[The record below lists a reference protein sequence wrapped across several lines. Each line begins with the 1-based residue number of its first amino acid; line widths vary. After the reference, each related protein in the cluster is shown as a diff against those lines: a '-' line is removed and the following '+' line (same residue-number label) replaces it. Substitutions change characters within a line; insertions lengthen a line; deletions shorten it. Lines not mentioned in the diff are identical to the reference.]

1 MLYAKSNPIETLREH
16 TDELLEQRDIL
27 KCCYETSINKL
38 DFLGKEKFWKW
49 LDFVIEFHDVG
60 KAFSPFQKLI
70 RSRMDIEINEP
81 EILTDLENNIGHNFI
96 SPAFINYGYL
106 DIEDDW
112 DLMDVL
118 IQIIVYHHERDI
130 FIDEEF
136 KDLVQKALDKD
147 LINKVDEIQNEFN
160 IRYHI
165 KTKELSNIYLQGI
178 EKRIDKN
185 HKYYN
190 LYIMLKGILHRL
202 DHSASAHEVV
212 ECSSVMNIGEQTE
225 NYLMKEFGSLREVQ
239 SFAKS
244 NIDKN
249 IILIAST
256 GVGKT
261 ETALIWIDKDKAFFT
276 LPLRVSINAL
286 FDRTK
291 NIAGVEESNDA
302 FLGLLHSTAVD
313 YLEESNQ
320 ENSNEIVD
328 LAKLLSCKLTFS
340 TIDQIFKFPFLYRGY
355 EKVYS
360 TLAYS
365 KVVIDEIQA
374 YSPEIAA
381 VLVKGIEM
389 IHKIGGKFM
398 IMTATMPTIYID
410 ELEKRGVI
418 ERGVRDSNIAESTY
432 NTRKIRHC
440 IAIVKNSIDEN
451 LEKIIQ
457 SGMNKKILV
466 IVNTVKS
473 AVEKYELIEEIVKSK
488 GIDINVNLLH
498 SMYIQEDRVKLE
510 KYIKEFASS
519 NSKGIW
525 ITTQLVEASLD
536 IDFDELHTENS
547 TLDSLF
553 QRFGRC
559 YRSREYEENS
569 PNIFIYTE
577 KATGIGSIY
586 DKDIVEKGLELLEGT
601 INDEAYFKITEDDKV
616 KMVDKLYSKESLKG
630 TAFQKNFNRA
640 LEILD
645 TITPYS
651 LGSREA
657 QNILRNIE
665 GYTVI
670 PEDIYNKIEETLIK
684 DYKNL
689 GQELTEAYSNEDQ
702 QLIHEIKSK
711 RKKVRRE
718 IIKKS
723 VNIPKYKAKQNIVD
737 IDVKG
742 LEDLKILLYKYDIHE
757 NKHTKQIFGKG
768 VLMDKEMEQII

>member
-1 MLYAKSNPIETLREH
+1 MLYAKSNPVETLREH
-16 TDELLEQRDIL
+16 TDELLKQMNMLRE
-27 KCCYETSINKL
+27 CYGTNINSL
-38 DFLGKEKFWKW
+38 NFLEVERFWQL
-49 LDFVIEFHDVG
+49 LDFVIEFHDIG

-70 RSRMDIEINEP
+70 RSRMDIEVNEP
-81 EILTDLENNIGHNFI
+81 KIVTHLENNIGHNYL
-96 SPAFINYGYL
+96 SPAFIDYRYIDRKKDREL
-106 DIEDDW
+106 RA
-112 DLMDVL
+112 VL
-118 IQIIVYHHERDI
+118 IQVIVYHHERDV
-130 FIDEEF
+130 FID
-136 KDLVQKALDKD
+136 KDFRNLIQKILDED
-147 LINKVDEIQNEFN
+147 LINKGYELQHEFKVRYP
-160 IRYHI
+160 IR
-165 KTKELSNIYLQGI
+165 TEELSNTYLQSVI
-178 EKRIDKN
+178 KRIDKN

-202 DHSASAHEVV
+202 DHSASAHEIV
-212 ECSSVMNIGEQTE
+212 ECNSNMNIGEYTE
-225 NYLMKEFGSLREVQ
+225 KHLVKEFGSLREVQ

-244 NIDKN
+244 NRNKN

-256 GVGKT
+256 GMGKT

-286 FDRTK
+286 FDRAK
-291 NIAGVEESNDA
+291 NIIGVGEANDT
-302 FLGLLHSTAVD
+302 FLGLLHSTAID

-410 ELEKRGVI
+410 ELKKRDVI
-418 ERGVRDSNIAESTY
+418 DSNLADLTC
-432 NTRKIRHC
+432 NTEKIRHC
-440 IAIVKNSIDEN
+440 VSIVENSIDEN
-451 LEKIIQ
+451 LDKIIQ
-457 SGMNKKILV
+457 SGMNKKVLV

-473 AVEKYELIEEIVKSK
+473 AVEKYELIEEIVKPK
-488 GIDINVNLLH
+488 GIDANLNLLH
-498 SMYIQEDRVKLE
+498 SMYIQEDRAKLE
-510 KYIKEFASS
+510 KYIKEFADSDS
-519 NSKGIW
+519 NGIW

-586 DKDIVEKGLELLEGT
+586 DKDIVEKGLELLKNCMNGKK
-601 INDEAYFKITEDDKV
+601 YFKMKEKHKV
-616 KMVDKLYSKESLKG
+616 QMVKILYSKESLKG
-630 TAFQKNFNRA
+630 TDFEKKFTSA
-640 LEILD
+640 LNILD

-651 LGSREA
+651 LGSNEA

-684 DYKNL
+684 DYEEL
-689 GQELTEAYSNEDQ
+689 GQELTNAYSNDDR
-702 QLIHEIKSK
+702 QLINKIKSK
-711 RKKVRRE
+711 RKKARRE
-718 IIKKS
+718 IIKKT
-723 VNIPKYKAKQNIVD
+723 VNLPIYKAKQNVMNIQ
-737 IDVKG
+737 VKG

-757 NKHTKQIFGKG
+757 DEHTKQIFGKG
-768 VLMDKEMEQII
+768 VIIGKEIDQFI

>member
-1 MLYAKSNPIETLREH
+1 
-16 TDELLEQRDIL
+16 
-27 KCCYETSINKL
+27 
-38 DFLGKEKFWKW
+38 
-49 LDFVIEFHDVG
+49 
-60 KAFSPFQKLI
+60 
-70 RSRMDIEINEP
+70 
-81 EILTDLENNIGHNFI
+81 
-96 SPAFINYGYL
+96 
-106 DIEDDW
+106 
-112 DLMDVL
+112 
-118 IQIIVYHHERDI
+118 
-130 FIDEEF
+130 
-136 KDLVQKALDKD
+136 
-147 LINKVDEIQNEFN
+147 
-160 IRYHI
+160 
-165 KTKELSNIYLQGI
+165 
-178 EKRIDKN
+178 
-185 HKYYN
+185 
-190 LYIMLKGILHRL
+190 
-202 DHSASAHEVV
+202 SASAHEVV
-212 ECSSVMNIGEQTE
+212 ECNNVINIGEQTE
-225 NYLMKEFGSLREVQ
+225 NYLMKEFGSLREAQ

-244 NIDKN
+244 NRNKN

-256 GVGKT
+256 GMGKT

-286 FDRTK
+286 FDRAK
-291 NIAGVEESNDA
+291 NIIGVGESNDTL
-302 FLGLLHSTAVD
+302 LGLLHSTAID

-320 ENSNEIVD
+320 ENSSEIVD

-389 IHKIGGKFM
+389 IHKIGGRFM

-410 ELEKRGVI
+410 ELKKRGVMN
-418 ERGVRDSNIAESTY
+418 SNLAELTC
-432 NTRKIRHC
+432 NTEKIRHC
-440 IAIVKNSIDEN
+440 VSIVENSIDEN
-451 LEKIIQ
+451 LGKIIQ
-457 SGMNKKILV
+457 SGMNKKVLV

-473 AVEKYELIEEIVKSK
+473 AVEKYELIEEIVKPK
-488 GIDINVNLLH
+488 GIDVNLNLLH
-498 SMYIQEDRVKLE
+498 SMYIQEDRAKLE
-510 KYIKEFASS
+510 KYIKEFA
-519 NSKGIW
+519 NSDRNGIW

-586 DKDIVEKGLELLEGT
+586 DKDIVEKGLELLKT
-601 INDEAYFKITEDDKV
+601 FINGKECV
-616 KMVDKLYSKESLKG
+616 KMKEKYKVEMVKILYSKESLEG
-630 TAFQKNFNRA
+630 TAFEKRFTSA
-640 LEILD
+640 LNILD

-651 LGSREA
+651 LGSKDA

-684 DYKNL
+684 DYEEL
-689 GQELTEAYSNEDQ
+689 GQELINAYSNDDR
-702 QLIHEIKSK
+702 QLINKIKSK
-711 RKKVRRE
+711 RKKARRE
-718 IIKKS
+718 IIKKT
-723 VNIPKYKAKQNIVD
+723 VNLPIYKAKQNVID
-737 IDVKG
+737 IQVKG

-768 VLMDKEMEQII
+768 VLISNEIDQFI

>member
-1 MLYAKSNPIETLREH
+1 MLYAKSNPVETLREH
-16 TDELLEQRDIL
+16 TDELLKQMNVLRESYG
-27 KCCYETSINKL
+27 KNINSL
-38 DFLGKEKFWKW
+38 DFLEEEIFWQL
-49 LDFVIEFHDVG
+49 LDFVIEFHDIG
-60 KAFSPFQKLI
+60 KAFSPFQELI
-70 RSRMDIEINEP
+70 KSRMDTKINEP
-81 EILTDLENNIGHNFI
+81 KIVTHLENNVGHNYL
-96 SPAFINYGYL
+96 SPAFIDYSYIDRKKNKEL
-106 DIEDDW
+106 RA
-112 DLMDVL
+112 VL
-118 IQIIVYHHERDI
+118 NQVIVYHHERDI
-130 FIDEEF
+130 FIDKDF
-136 KDLVQKALDKD
+136 KNLIQKILDED
-147 LINKVDEIQNEFN
+147 LINKVYELQHEFKV
-160 IRYHI
+160 RYPI
-165 KTKELSNIYLQGI
+165 KTERLSKVYLQSV

-202 DHSASAHEVV
+202 DHSASAHEIV
-212 ECSSVMNIGEQTE
+212 ECNSNMNIGEYTE
-225 NYLMKEFGSLREVQ
+225 KHLVKEFGSLREVQ

-244 NIDKN
+244 NRNKN

-256 GVGKT
+256 GMGKT

-286 FDRTK
+286 FDRAK
-291 NIAGVEESNDA
+291 NIIGVGEANDT
-302 FLGLLHSTAVD
+302 FLGLLHSTAID

-320 ENSNEIVD
+320 ENSSEIVD

-389 IHKIGGKFM
+389 IHKIGGRFM

-410 ELEKRGVI
+410 ELKKRGVMN
-418 ERGVRDSNIAESTY
+418 SNLADLTC
-432 NTRKIRHC
+432 NTEKIRHC
-440 IAIVKNSIDEN
+440 VSIVENSIDEN
-451 LEKIIQ
+451 LGKIIQ
-457 SGMNKKILV
+457 SGMNKKVLV

-473 AVEKYELIEEIVKSK
+473 AVEKYELIEEIVKPK
-488 GIDINVNLLH
+488 GIDVNLNLLH
-498 SMYIQEDRVKLE
+498 SMYIQEDRAKLE
-510 KYIKEFASS
+510 KYIKEFADSDS
-519 NSKGIW
+519 NGIW

-586 DKDIVEKGLELLEGT
+586 DKDIVEKGLELLKT
-601 INDEAYFKITEDDKV
+601 FINGKECV
-616 KMVDKLYSKESLKG
+616 KMKEKYKVEMVKILYSKESLEG
-630 TAFQKNFNRA
+630 TAFEKRFTSA
-640 LEILD
+640 LNILD

-651 LGSREA
+651 LGSKDA

-684 DYKNL
+684 DYEEL
-689 GQELTEAYSNEDQ
+689 GQELINAYSNDDR
-702 QLIHEIKSK
+702 QLINKIKSK
-711 RKKVRRE
+711 RKKARRE
-718 IIKKS
+718 IIKKT
-723 VNIPKYKAKQNIVD
+723 VNLPIYKAKQNVID
-737 IDVKG
+737 IQVKG

-768 VLMDKEMEQII
+768 VLISNEIDQFI

>member
-1 MLYAKSNPIETLREH
+1 MLYAKSNPVETLREH
-16 TDELLEQRDIL
+16 TDELLKQMNVLRESYG
-27 KCCYETSINKL
+27 KNINSL
-38 DFLGKEKFWKW
+38 DFLEEEIFWQL
-49 LDFVIEFHDVG
+49 LDFVIEFHDIG
-60 KAFSPFQKLI
+60 KAFSPFQELI
-70 RSRMDIEINEP
+70 KSRMDTKINEP
-81 EILTDLENNIGHNFI
+81 KIVTHLENNVGHNYL
-96 SPAFINYGYL
+96 SPAFIDYSYIDRKKNKEL
-106 DIEDDW
+106 RA
-112 DLMDVL
+112 VL
-118 IQIIVYHHERDI
+118 NQVIVYHHERDI
-130 FIDEEF
+130 FIDKDF
-136 KDLVQKALDKD
+136 KNLIQKILDED
-147 LINKVDEIQNEFN
+147 LINKVYELQHEFKV
-160 IRYHI
+160 RYPI
-165 KTKELSNIYLQGI
+165 KTEKLSKVYLQSV

-202 DHSASAHEVV
+202 DHSASAHEIV
-212 ECSSVMNIGEQTE
+212 ECNSNMNIGEYTE
-225 NYLMKEFGSLREVQ
+225 KHLVKEFGSLREVQ

-244 NIDKN
+244 NRNKN

-256 GVGKT
+256 GMGKT

-286 FDRTK
+286 FDRAK
-291 NIAGVEESNDA
+291 NIIGVGEANDT
-302 FLGLLHSTAVD
+302 FLGLLHSTAID

-389 IHKIGGKFM
+389 IHKIGGRFM

-410 ELEKRGVI
+410 ELKKRGVMN
-418 ERGVRDSNIAESTY
+418 SNLADLTC
-432 NTRKIRHC
+432 NTEKIRHC
-440 IAIVKNSIDEN
+440 VSIVENSIDEN
-451 LEKIIQ
+451 LGKIIQ
-457 SGMNKKILV
+457 SGMNKKVLV

-473 AVEKYELIEEIVKSK
+473 AVEKYELIEEIVKPK
-488 GIDINVNLLH
+488 GIDVNLNLLH
-498 SMYIQEDRVKLE
+498 SMYIQEDRAKLE
-510 KYIKEFASS
+510 KYIKEFADSDS
-519 NSKGIW
+519 NGIW

-586 DKDIVEKGLELLEGT
+586 DKDIVEKGLELLKT
-601 INDEAYFKITEDDKV
+601 FINGKECV
-616 KMVDKLYSKESLKG
+616 KMKEKYKVEMVKILYSKESLEG
-630 TAFQKNFNRA
+630 TAFEKRFTSA
-640 LEILD
+640 LNILD

-651 LGSREA
+651 LGSKDA

-684 DYKNL
+684 DYEEL
-689 GQELTEAYSNEDQ
+689 GQELINAYSNDDR
-702 QLIHEIKSK
+702 QLINKIKSK
-711 RKKVRRE
+711 RKKARRE
-718 IIKKS
+718 IIKKT
-723 VNIPKYKAKQNIVD
+723 VNLPIYKAKQNVID
-737 IDVKG
+737 IQVKG

-768 VLMDKEMEQII
+768 VLISNEIDQFI

>member
-1 MLYAKSNPIETLREH
+1 MLYAKSNPVETLREH
-16 TDELLEQRDIL
+16 TDELLKQMNVLRESYG
-27 KCCYETSINKL
+27 KNINSL
-38 DFLGKEKFWKW
+38 DFLEEEIFWQL
-49 LDFVIEFHDVG
+49 LDFVIEFHDIG
-60 KAFSPFQKLI
+60 KAFSPFQELI
-70 RSRMDIEINEP
+70 KSRMDTKINEP
-81 EILTDLENNIGHNFI
+81 KIVTHLENNVGHNYL
-96 SPAFINYGYL
+96 SPAFIDYSYIDRKKNKEL
-106 DIEDDW
+106 RA
-112 DLMDVL
+112 VL
-118 IQIIVYHHERDI
+118 NQVIVYHHERDI
-130 FIDEEF
+130 FIDKDF
-136 KDLVQKALDKD
+136 KNLIQKILDED
-147 LINKVDEIQNEFN
+147 LINKVYELQHEFKV
-160 IRYHI
+160 RYPI
-165 KTKELSNIYLQGI
+165 KTEKLSKVYLQSV

-202 DHSASAHEVV
+202 DHSASAHEIV
-212 ECSSVMNIGEQTE
+212 ECNSNMNIGEYTE
-225 NYLMKEFGSLREVQ
+225 KHLVKEFGSLREVQ

-244 NIDKN
+244 NRNKN

-256 GVGKT
+256 GMGKT

-286 FDRTK
+286 FDRAK
-291 NIAGVEESNDA
+291 NIIGVGEANDT
-302 FLGLLHSTAVD
+302 FLSLLHSTAID

-389 IHKIGGKFM
+389 IHKIGGRFM

-410 ELEKRGVI
+410 ELKKRGVMN
-418 ERGVRDSNIAESTY
+418 SNLADLTC
-432 NTRKIRHC
+432 NTEKIRHC
-440 IAIVKNSIDEN
+440 VSIVENSIDEN
-451 LEKIIQ
+451 LGKIIQ
-457 SGMNKKILV
+457 SGMNKKVLV

-473 AVEKYELIEEIVKSK
+473 AVEKYELIEEIVKPK
-488 GIDINVNLLH
+488 GIDVNLNLLH
-498 SMYIQEDRVKLE
+498 SMYIQEDRAKLE
-510 KYIKEFASS
+510 KYIKEFADSDS
-519 NSKGIW
+519 NGIW

-586 DKDIVEKGLELLEGT
+586 DKDIVEKGLELLKT
-601 INDEAYFKITEDDKV
+601 FINGKECV
-616 KMVDKLYSKESLKG
+616 KMKEKYKVEMVKILYSKESLEG
-630 TAFQKNFNRA
+630 TAFEKRFTSA
-640 LEILD
+640 LNILD

-651 LGSREA
+651 LGSKDA

-684 DYKNL
+684 DYEEL
-689 GQELTEAYSNEDQ
+689 GQELINAYSNDDR
-702 QLIHEIKSK
+702 QLINKIKSK
-711 RKKVRRE
+711 RKKARRE
-718 IIKKS
+718 IIKKT
-723 VNIPKYKAKQNIVD
+723 VNLPIYKAKQNVID
-737 IDVKG
+737 IQVKG

-768 VLMDKEMEQII
+768 VLISNEIDQFI

>member
-1 MLYAKSNPIETLREH
+1 MLYAKSNPVETLREH
-16 TDELLEQRDIL
+16 TDELLKQMNVLRESYG
-27 KCCYETSINKL
+27 KNINSL
-38 DFLGKEKFWKW
+38 DFLEEEIFWQL
-49 LDFVIEFHDVG
+49 LDFVIEFHDIG
-60 KAFSPFQKLI
+60 KAFSPFQELI
-70 RSRMDIEINEP
+70 KSRMDTKINEP
-81 EILTDLENNIGHNFI
+81 KIVTHLENNVGHNYL
-96 SPAFINYGYL
+96 SPAFIDYSYIDRKKNKEL
-106 DIEDDW
+106 RA
-112 DLMDVL
+112 VL
-118 IQIIVYHHERDI
+118 NQVIVYHHERDI
-130 FIDEEF
+130 FIDKDF
-136 KDLVQKALDKD
+136 KNLIQKILDED
-147 LINKVDEIQNEFN
+147 LINKVYELQHEFKV
-160 IRYHI
+160 RYPI
-165 KTKELSNIYLQGI
+165 KTEKLSKVYLQSV

-202 DHSASAHEVV
+202 DHSASAHEIV
-212 ECSSVMNIGEQTE
+212 ECNSNMNIGEYTE
-225 NYLMKEFGSLREVQ
+225 KHLVKEFGSLREVQ

-244 NIDKN
+244 NRNKN

-256 GVGKT
+256 GMGKT

-286 FDRTK
+286 FDRAK
-291 NIAGVEESNDA
+291 NIIGVGEANDT
-302 FLGLLHSTAVD
+302 FLGLLHSTAID

-389 IHKIGGKFM
+389 IHKIGGRFM

-410 ELEKRGVI
+410 ELKKRGVMN
-418 ERGVRDSNIAESTY
+418 SNLADLTC
-432 NTRKIRHC
+432 NTEKIRHC
-440 IAIVKNSIDEN
+440 VSIVENSIDEN
-451 LEKIIQ
+451 LGKIIQ
-457 SGMNKKILV
+457 NGMNKKVLV

-473 AVEKYELIEEIVKSK
+473 AVEKYELIEEIVKPK
-488 GIDINVNLLH
+488 GIDVNLNLLH
-498 SMYIQEDRVKLE
+498 SMYIQEDRAKLE
-510 KYIKEFASS
+510 KYIKEFADSDS
-519 NSKGIW
+519 NGIW

-586 DKDIVEKGLELLEGT
+586 DKDIVEKGLELLKT
-601 INDEAYFKITEDDKV
+601 FINGKECV
-616 KMVDKLYSKESLKG
+616 KMKEKYKVEMVKILYSKESLEG
-630 TAFQKNFNRA
+630 TAFEKRFTSA
-640 LEILD
+640 LNILD

-651 LGSREA
+651 LGSKDA

-684 DYKNL
+684 DYEEL
-689 GQELTEAYSNEDQ
+689 GQELINAYSNDDR
-702 QLIHEIKSK
+702 QLINKIK
-711 RKKVRRE
+711 
-718 IIKKS
+718 
-723 VNIPKYKAKQNIVD
+723 
-737 IDVKG
+737 
-742 LEDLKILLYKYDIHE
+742 
-757 NKHTKQIFGKG
+757 
-768 VLMDKEMEQII
+768 

>member
-1 MLYAKSNPIETLREH
+1 MLYAKSNPVETLREH
-16 TDELLEQRDIL
+16 TDELLKQMNMLREYYGTNITSLNFL
-27 KCCYETSINKL
+27 KK
-38 DFLGKEKFWKW
+38 DKFWQL
-49 LDFVIEFHDVG
+49 LDFVIEFHDIG
-60 KAFSPFQKLI
+60 KSFSPFQKLI
-70 RSRMDIEINEP
+70 RSKMDIETNEP
-81 EILTDLENNIGHNFI
+81 KIVTHLENNIGHNYL
-96 SPAFINYGYL
+96 SPAFIDYSCIDMEKDREL
-106 DIEDDW
+106 RA
-112 DLMDVL
+112 VL
-118 IQIIVYHHERDI
+118 NQVIVYHHERDT
-130 FIDEEF
+130 FIDKDFRNLIQKILEE
-136 KDLVQKALDKD
+136 D
-147 LINKVDEIQNEFN
+147 LINKVYELQHEFKVRYP
-160 IRYHI
+160 IR
-165 KTKELSNIYLQGI
+165 TEQLSKAYLQSVI
-178 EKRIDKN
+178 KRIDKN
-185 HKYYN
+185 HKYYY

-212 ECSSVMNIGEQTE
+212 ECNRVMNIGEHTE
-225 NYLMKEFGSLREVQ
+225 NYLMKEFGSLRDVQ

-244 NIDKN
+244 NRDKN

-256 GVGKT
+256 GIGKT

-291 NIAGVEESNDA
+291 NIAGVDESNDA
-302 FLGLLHSTAVD
+302 FLGLLHSTAID

-410 ELEKRGVI
+410 ELRKRGVI
-418 ERGVRDSNIAESTY
+418 DSNIEKSTY
-432 NTRKIRHC
+432 NTTKIRHC
-440 IAIVKNSIDEN
+440 IAIVKNSIDKN

-457 SGMNKKILV
+457 SGMNKKVLV

-473 AVEKYELIEEIVKSK
+473 AVEKYELIEDIVKSK

-498 SMYIQEDRVKLE
+498 SMYIQEDRAKLE

-519 NSKGIW
+519 DKNGIW
-525 ITTQLVEASLD
+525 VTTQLVEASLD

-577 KATGIGSIY
+577 KATGVGSIY
-586 DKDIVEKGLELLEGT
+586 DKDIVEKGLELLEAP
-601 INDEAYFKITEDDKV
+601 IKNKEFFKITEDDKV
-616 KMVDKLYSKESLKG
+616 KMVDRLYSKESLKE
-630 TAFQKNFNRA
+630 TAFQENFTRA
-640 LEILD
+640 LDILD

-651 LGSREA
+651 LGSDEA

-684 DYKNL
+684 NYKNL

-723 VNIPKYKAKQNIVD
+723 LNIPKYKAKQNIVD
-737 IDVKG
+737 INVKG

-757 NKHTKQIFGKG
+757 NEHTKQIFGKG
-768 VLMDKEMEQII
+768 VLIDKEIEQII

>member
-1 MLYAKSNPIETLREH
+1 MLYAKSNPVETLREH
-16 TDELLEQRDIL
+16 TDELLKQMNVLRESYG
-27 KCCYETSINKL
+27 KNINSL
-38 DFLGKEKFWKW
+38 DFLEEEIFWQL
-49 LDFVIEFHDVG
+49 LDFVIEFHDIG
-60 KAFSPFQKLI
+60 KAFSPFQELI
-70 RSRMDIEINEP
+70 KSRMDTKINEP
-81 EILTDLENNIGHNFI
+81 KIVTHLENNVGHNYL
-96 SPAFINYGYL
+96 SPAFIDYSYIDRKKNKEL
-106 DIEDDW
+106 RA
-112 DLMDVL
+112 VL
-118 IQIIVYHHERDI
+118 NQVIVYHHERDI
-130 FIDEEF
+130 FIDKDF
-136 KDLVQKALDKD
+136 KNLIQKILDED
-147 LINKVDEIQNEFN
+147 LINKVYELQHEFKV
-160 IRYHI
+160 RYPI
-165 KTKELSNIYLQGI
+165 KTEKLSKVYLQSV

-202 DHSASAHEVV
+202 DHSASAHEFV
-212 ECSSVMNIGEQTE
+212 ECNNVINIGEQTE
-225 NYLMKEFGSLREVQ
+225 NYLMKEFGSLREAQ

-244 NIDKN
+244 NRNKN
-249 IILIAST
+249 IILIAPT
-256 GVGKT
+256 GMGKT

-286 FDRTK
+286 FDRAK
-291 NIAGVEESNDA
+291 NIVGVGESNDT
-302 FLGLLHSTAVD
+302 FLGLLHSTAID

-320 ENSNEIVD
+320 ENSSEIVD

-389 IHKIGGKFM
+389 IHKIGGRFM

-410 ELEKRGVI
+410 ELKKRGVMN
-418 ERGVRDSNIAESTY
+418 SNLAELTC
-432 NTRKIRHC
+432 NTEKIRHC
-440 IAIVKNSIDEN
+440 VSIVENSIDEN
-451 LEKIIQ
+451 LGKIIQ
-457 SGMNKKILV
+457 SGMNKKVLV

-473 AVEKYELIEEIVKSK
+473 AVEKYELIEEIVKPK
-488 GIDINVNLLH
+488 GIDVNLNLLH
-498 SMYIQEDRVKLE
+498 SMYIQEDRAKLE
-510 KYIKEFASS
+510 KYIKEFADSDS
-519 NSKGIW
+519 NGIW

-586 DKDIVEKGLELLEGT
+586 DKDIVEKGLELLKT
-601 INDEAYFKITEDDKV
+601 FINGKECV
-616 KMVDKLYSKESLKG
+616 KMKEKYKVEMVKILYSKESLEG
-630 TAFQKNFNRA
+630 TAFEKRFTSA
-640 LEILD
+640 LNILD

-651 LGSREA
+651 LGSKDA

-684 DYKNL
+684 DYEEL
-689 GQELTEAYSNEDQ
+689 GQELINAYSNDDR
-702 QLIHEIKSK
+702 QLINKIKSK
-711 RKKVRRE
+711 RKKARRE
-718 IIKKS
+718 IIKKT
-723 VNIPKYKAKQNIVD
+723 VNLPIYKAKQNVID
-737 IDVKG
+737 IQVKG

-768 VLMDKEMEQII
+768 VLISNEIDQFI

>member
-1 MLYAKSNPIETLREH
+1 MLYAKSNPVETLREH
-16 TDELLEQRDIL
+16 TDELLKQMNALRE
-27 KCCYETSINKL
+27 CYGTNINRL
-38 DFLGKEKFWKW
+38 NFLEEERFWQL
-49 LDFVIEFHDVG
+49 LDFVIEFHDIG

-70 RSRMDIEINEP
+70 RSRIDIEINEP
-81 EILTDLENNIGHNFI
+81 KIVTHLENNIGHNYL
-96 SPAFINYGYL
+96 SPAFIDYSYIDKKKDREL
-106 DIEDDW
+106 RA
-112 DLMDVL
+112 VL
-118 IQIIVYHHERDI
+118 NQVIVYHHERDI
-130 FIDEEF
+130 FID
-136 KDLVQKALDKD
+136 KDLKNLIQKILDED
-147 LINKVDEIQNEFN
+147 LINKVYELQHEFKVRYP
-160 IRYHI
+160 IR
-165 KTKELSNIYLQGI
+165 TEELSIVYIQSVI
-178 EKRIDKN
+178 KRIDKN

-202 DHSASAHEVV
+202 DHSASAHEIV
-212 ECSSVMNIGEQTE
+212 ECNSNMNIGEYTE
-225 NYLMKEFGSLREVQ
+225 KHLVKEFGSLREVQ

-244 NIDKN
+244 NRNKN

-256 GVGKT
+256 GMGKT

-286 FDRTK
+286 FDRAK
-291 NIAGVEESNDA
+291 NIVGVGESNDT
-302 FLGLLHSTAVD
+302 FLGLLHSTAID

-389 IHKIGGKFM
+389 IHKIGGRFM

-410 ELEKRGVI
+410 ELKKRGVI
-418 ERGVRDSNIAESTY
+418 DSNLADLTC
-432 NTRKIRHC
+432 NTEKIRHC
-440 IAIVKNSIDEN
+440 VSIVENSIDEN

-457 SGMNKKILV
+457 SGMNKKVLV

-473 AVEKYELIEEIVKSK
+473 AIEKYELIEDIVKSK
-488 GIDINVNLLH
+488 EIDINVNLLH
-498 SMYIQEDRVKLE
+498 SMYIQEDRAKIE
-510 KYIKEFASS
+510 KYIKEFADSDS
-519 NSKGIW
+519 NGIW

-559 YRSREYEENS
+559 YRSREYEKNS
-569 PNIFIYTE
+569 PNIFIYIE

-586 DKDIVEKGLELLEGT
+586 DKEIVEKGLEILKNYMNGKEC
-601 INDEAYFKITEDDKV
+601 FKMKEKHKV
-616 KMVDKLYSKESLKG
+616 QMVEILYSKESLKG
-630 TAFQKNFNRA
+630 TDFEKKFTRA
-640 LEILD
+640 LDILD

-651 LGSREA
+651 LGSNEA

-670 PEDIYNKIEETLIK
+670 PEDIYSEIEKTLIK
-684 DYKNL
+684 DYEEL
-689 GQELTEAYSNEDQ
+689 GQELTEAYRNDDR
-702 QLIHEIKSK
+702 QLINEIKSK
-711 RKKVRRE
+711 RKKARRE
-718 IIKKS
+718 IIKKT
-723 VNIPKYKAKQNIVD
+723 VNLPIYKAKQNIVD
-737 IDVKG
+737 IQVKG
-742 LEDLKILLYKYDIHE
+742 LEDLKVLLYKYDIHE
-757 NKHTKQIFGKG
+757 DEHTKQIFGKG
-768 VLMDKEMEQII
+768 VIIGKEIEQFI

>member
-1 MLYAKSNPIETLREH
+1 MLYAKSNPVETLREH
-16 TDELLEQRDIL
+16 TDELLKQMNVLRESYG
-27 KCCYETSINKL
+27 KNINSL
-38 DFLGKEKFWKW
+38 DFLEEEIFWQL
-49 LDFVIEFHDVG
+49 LDFVIEFHDIG
-60 KAFSPFQKLI
+60 KAFSPFQELI
-70 RSRMDIEINEP
+70 KSRMDTKINEP
-81 EILTDLENNIGHNFI
+81 KIVTHLENNVGHNYL
-96 SPAFINYGYL
+96 SPAFIDYSYIDRKKNKEL
-106 DIEDDW
+106 RA
-112 DLMDVL
+112 VL
-118 IQIIVYHHERDI
+118 NQVIVYHHERDI
-130 FIDEEF
+130 FIDKDF
-136 KDLVQKALDKD
+136 KNLIQKILDED
-147 LINKVDEIQNEFN
+147 LINKVYELQHEFKV
-160 IRYHI
+160 RYPI
-165 KTKELSNIYLQGI
+165 KTEKLSKVYLQSV

-202 DHSASAHEVV
+202 DHSASAHEIV
-212 ECSSVMNIGEQTE
+212 ECNSNMNIGEYTE
-225 NYLMKEFGSLREVQ
+225 KHLVKEFGSLREVQ

-244 NIDKN
+244 NRNKN

-256 GVGKT
+256 GMGKT

-286 FDRTK
+286 FDRAK
-291 NIAGVEESNDA
+291 NIIGVGEANDT
-302 FLGLLHSTAVD
+302 FLGLLHSTAID

-389 IHKIGGKFM
+389 IHKIGGRFM

-410 ELEKRGVI
+410 ELKKRGVMN
-418 ERGVRDSNIAESTY
+418 SNLADLTC
-432 NTRKIRHC
+432 NTEKIRHC
-440 IAIVKNSIDEN
+440 VSIVENSIDEN
-451 LEKIIQ
+451 LGKIIQ
-457 SGMNKKILV
+457 SGMNKKVLV

-473 AVEKYELIEEIVKSK
+473 AVEKYELIEEIVKPK
-488 GIDINVNLLH
+488 GIDVNLNLLH
-498 SMYIQEDRVKLE
+498 SMYIQEDRAKLE
-510 KYIKEFASS
+510 KYIKEFADSDS
-519 NSKGIW
+519 NGIW

-586 DKDIVEKGLELLEGT
+586 DKDIVEKGLELLKT
-601 INDEAYFKITEDDKV
+601 FINGKECV
-616 KMVDKLYSKESLKG
+616 KMKEKYKVEMVKILYSKESLEG
-630 TAFQKNFNRA
+630 TAFEKRFTSA
-640 LEILD
+640 LNILD

-651 LGSREA
+651 LGSKDA

-684 DYKNL
+684 DYEEL
-689 GQELTEAYSNEDQ
+689 G
-702 QLIHEIKSK
+702 
-711 RKKVRRE
+711 
-718 IIKKS
+718 
-723 VNIPKYKAKQNIVD
+723 
-737 IDVKG
+737 
-742 LEDLKILLYKYDIHE
+742 
-757 NKHTKQIFGKG
+757 
-768 VLMDKEMEQII
+768 

>member
-1 MLYAKSNPIETLREH
+1 MLYAKSNPVETLREH
-16 TDELLEQRDIL
+16 TDELLKQMNVLRE
-27 KCCYETSINKL
+27 CYGTNISRLN
-38 DFLGKEKFWKW
+38 FLEEDKFWQL
-49 LDFVIEFHDVG
+49 LDFVIEFHDIG

-70 RSRMDIEINEP
+70 RSRMDIETNEP
-81 EILTDLENNIGHNFI
+81 KIVTHLENSIGHNYL
-96 SPAFINYGYL
+96 SPAFIDYSYVDKEKDREL
-106 DIEDDW
+106 RE
-112 DLMDVL
+112 VL
-118 IQIIVYHHERDI
+118 NQVIVYHHERDI
-130 FIDEEF
+130 FIDKDF
-136 KDLVQKALDKD
+136 KTLIQKILDED
-147 LINKVDEIQNEFN
+147 LINKVYELQHEFKVRYPIRTEKLSKVYIQSV
-160 IRYHI
+160 I
-165 KTKELSNIYLQGI
+165 
-178 EKRIDKN
+178 KRIDKN

-202 DHSASAHEVV
+202 DHSASAHEIV
-212 ECSSVMNIGEQTE
+212 ECNSNMNIGEYTE
-225 NYLMKEFGSLREVQ
+225 KHLVKEFGSLREVQ

-244 NIDKN
+244 NRNKN

-256 GVGKT
+256 GMGKT
-261 ETALIWIDKDKAFFT
+261 ETALIWIDNDKAFFT

-286 FDRTK
+286 FDRAK
-291 NIAGVEESNDA
+291 NIVGVGESNDT
-302 FLGLLHSTAVD
+302 FLGLLHSTAID

-389 IHKIGGKFM
+389 IHKIGGRFM

-410 ELEKRGVI
+410 ELKKRGVI
-418 ERGVRDSNIAESTY
+418 DSNLADLTC
-432 NTRKIRHC
+432 NTEKIRHC
-440 IAIVKNSIDEN
+440 VSIVENSIDEN
-451 LEKIIQ
+451 LEQIIQ
-457 SGMNKKILV
+457 SGMNKKVLV

-473 AVEKYELIEEIVKSK
+473 AIEKYELIEDIVKSK
-488 GIDINVNLLH
+488 GIDVNVNLLH
-498 SMYIQEDRVKLE
+498 SMYIQEDRAKLE
-510 KYIKEFASS
+510 KYIKEFADS
-519 NSKGIW
+519 NSNGIW

-547 TLDSLF
+547 ILDSLF

-559 YRSREYEENS
+559 YRSREYKEIS

-577 KATGIGSIY
+577 KVTGIGSIY
-586 DKDIVEKGLELLEGT
+586 DKDIVEKGLELLKSF
-601 INDEAYFKITEDDKV
+601 INGKECLKIEEKYKVEMV
-616 KMVDKLYSKESLKG
+616 KMLYSKENLEG
-630 TAFQKNFNRA
+630 TDFKKRFTSA
-640 LEILD
+640 LNILD

-651 LGSREA
+651 LGSNEA

-670 PEDIYNKIEETLIK
+670 PVDIYNKIEETLIK
-684 DYKNL
+684 DYEEL
-689 GQELTEAYSNEDQ
+689 GQELTEAYSNDDRE
-702 QLIHEIKSK
+702 LINEIKFK
-711 RKKVRRE
+711 RKKARRE
-718 IIKKS
+718 IIKKT
-723 VNIPKYKAKQNIVD
+723 VNLPIYKAKQNIMD
-737 IDVKG
+737 IQVKG

-757 NKHTKQIFGKG
+757 NEHTKQIFGKG
-768 VLMDKEMEQII
+768 VLIGKEIDQFI

>member
-1 MLYAKSNPIETLREH
+1 MLYAKSNPVETLREH
-16 TDELLEQRDIL
+16 TDELLKQMNMLREYYGTNIN
-27 KCCYETSINKL
+27 SIN
-38 DFLGKEKFWKW
+38 FLKKDKFWQL
-49 LDFVIEFHDVG
+49 LDFVIEFHDIG

-70 RSRMDIEINEP
+70 RSRMYIETNESK
-81 EILTDLENNIGHNFI
+81 IVTHLENNIGHNYL
-96 SPAFINYGYL
+96 SPAFIDYSCIDRSKDREL
-106 DIEDDW
+106 RA
-112 DLMDVL
+112 VL
-118 IQIIVYHHERDI
+118 NQVIVYHHERDT
-130 FIDEEF
+130 FID
-136 KDLVQKALDKD
+136 KDFRNLIQKILDED
-147 LINKVDEIQNEFN
+147 LINKVYELQHEFKVRYP
-160 IRYHI
+160 IR
-165 KTKELSNIYLQGI
+165 TEQLSKEYLQSVI
-178 EKRIDKN
+178 KRIDKN
-185 HKYYN
+185 HKYYH

-212 ECSSVMNIGEQTE
+212 ECNSVINIEEHTE
-225 NYLMKEFGSLREVQ
+225 NYLMKEFGSLREAQ
-239 SFAKS
+239 SFTKS
-244 NIDKN
+244 NRDKN

-256 GVGKT
+256 GIGKT

-291 NIAGVEESNDA
+291 NIAGLEKSNDT
-302 FLGLLHSTAVD
+302 FLGLLHSTAID

-320 ENSNEIVD
+320 EDSNEIVD

-410 ELEKRGVI
+410 ELRKRGVMN
-418 ERGVRDSNIAESTY
+418 SNIAKSTY
-432 NTRKIRHC
+432 NTKKIRHC

-457 SGMNKKILV
+457 SGMNKKVLV

-473 AVEKYELIEEIVKSK
+473 AVEKYESIEEIVKSK

-498 SMYIQEDRVKLE
+498 SMYIQEDRAKLE
-510 KYIKEFASS
+510 KYIKEFTSS

-559 YRSREYEENS
+559 YRSREYKENS

-586 DKDIVEKGLELLEGT
+586 DKDIVEKGLELLKASIKNKEF
-601 INDEAYFKITEDDKV
+601 FKITEDDKV
-616 KMVDKLYSKESLKG
+616 EMVDKLYSKESLEK
-630 TAFQKNFNRA
+630 TDFQEKFNRA
-640 LEILD
+640 LNILD

-651 LGSREA
+651 LGSDEA
-657 QNILRNIE
+657 QSILRNIE
-665 GYTVI
+665 AYTVI

-684 DYKNL
+684 DYKDL
-689 GQELTEAYSNEDQ
+689 GQELTEAYSNEDR
-702 QLIHEIKSK
+702 QLIHEIKYK

-718 IIKKS
+718 IVKKS

-757 NKHTKQIFGKG
+757 NEHTKQIFGKG
-768 VLMDKEMEQII
+768 VLIDKEIDQII

>member
-1 MLYAKSNPIETLREH
+1 MLYAKSNPVETLREH
-16 TDELLEQRDIL
+16 TDELLKQMNIL
-27 KCCYETSINKL
+27 REYYGTSINSLNFL
-38 DFLGKEKFWKW
+38 DEEMFWKL
-49 LDFVIEFHDVG
+49 LDFVIEFHDIG

-70 RSRMDIEINEP
+70 RSRMSIETNEP
-81 EILTDLENNIGHNFI
+81 EIVTHLENDIGHNYI
-96 SPAFINYGYL
+96 SPAFIDYSRVDMGK
-106 DIEDDW
+106 DRE
-112 DLMDVL
+112 LMSVL
-118 IQIIVYHHERDI
+118 NQVIVYHHERDV
-130 FIDEEF
+130 FIDKDF
-136 KDLVQKALDKD
+136 KCLIQKLLDED
-147 LINKVDEIQNEFN
+147 LINKVYELQNDFKV
-160 IRYHI
+160 RYPI
-165 KTKELSNIYLQGI
+165 KTKKLSKVYLQSV

-185 HKYYN
+185 HRYYN

-212 ECSSVMNIGEQTE
+212 ECNSNMNIGEYTE
-225 NYLMKEFGSLREVQ
+225 KHLIKEFGSLREVQ
-239 SFAKS
+239 AFAKLNKS
-244 NIDKN
+244 KN

-256 GVGKT
+256 GMGKT

-286 FDRTK
+286 FDRAK
-291 NIAGVEESNDA
+291 NIVGVKDSNDT

-340 TIDQIFKFPFLYRGY
+340 TIDQIFKFPFLYKGY

-389 IHKIGGKFM
+389 IHKIGGRFM

-410 ELEKRGVI
+410 ELKKRGVI
-418 ERGVRDSNIAESTY
+418 DSNIAILTK
-432 NTRKIRHC
+432 NTTKIRHC
-440 IAIVKNSIDEN
+440 VAIVKNSIDKN

-457 SGMNKKILV
+457 SGMNKKVLV

-498 SMYIQEDRVKLE
+498 SMYIQEDRAKLE
-510 KYIKEFASS
+510 KYIKEFA
-519 NSKGIW
+519 NSDRNGIW

-559 YRSREYEENS
+559 YRSREYKENS

-586 DKDIVEKGLELLEGT
+586 DETIVKNGLELLKAF
-601 INDEAYFKITEDDKV
+601 INGKECV
-616 KMVDKLYSKESLKG
+616 KMEEKYKVEMVKILYSKESLEG
-630 TAFQKNFNRA
+630 TAFKKRFTSA
-640 LEILD
+640 LNILD

-651 LGSREA
+651 LGSKDA

-684 DYKNL
+684 DYKVL
-689 GQELTEAYSNEDQ
+689 GKELTEAYSNEDR
-702 QLIHEIKSK
+702 QLINEIKSK
-711 RKKVRRE
+711 RKKARRE

-723 VNIPKYKAKQNIVD
+723 VNIPIYKAKQNIVD
-737 IDVKG
+737 INIKG
-742 LEDLKILLYKYDIHE
+742 IEDLKILLYKYDIHE

-768 VLMDKEMEQII
+768 VIIGKEIDQFI

>member
-1 MLYAKSNPIETLREH
+1 MLYAKSNPVETLREH
-16 TDELLEQRDIL
+16 TDELLKQMNALRE
-27 KCCYETSINKL
+27 CYGTNINRL
-38 DFLGKEKFWKW
+38 NFLEEERFWQL
-49 LDFVIEFHDVG
+49 LDFVIEFHDIG

-70 RSRMDIEINEP
+70 RSRIDIEINEP
-81 EILTDLENNIGHNFI
+81 KIVTHLENNIGHNYL
-96 SPAFINYGYL
+96 SPAFIDYSYIDKKKDREL
-106 DIEDDW
+106 RA
-112 DLMDVL
+112 VL
-118 IQIIVYHHERDI
+118 NQVIVYHHERDI
-130 FIDEEF
+130 FID
-136 KDLVQKALDKD
+136 KDLKNLIQKILDED
-147 LINKVDEIQNEFN
+147 LINKVYELQHEFKVRYP
-160 IRYHI
+160 IR
-165 KTKELSNIYLQGI
+165 TEELSIVYIQSVI
-178 EKRIDKN
+178 KRIDKN

-202 DHSASAHEVV
+202 DHSASAHEIV
-212 ECSSVMNIGEQTE
+212 ECNSNMNIGEYTE
-225 NYLMKEFGSLREVQ
+225 KHLVKEFGSLREVQ

-244 NIDKN
+244 NRNKN

-256 GVGKT
+256 GMGKT

-286 FDRTK
+286 FDRAK
-291 NIAGVEESNDA
+291 NIIGVGESNDT
-302 FLGLLHSTAVD
+302 FLGLLHSTAID

-340 TIDQIFKFPFLYRGY
+340 TIDQIFKIPFLYRGY
-355 EKVYS
+355 EKIYS

-410 ELEKRGVI
+410 ELNKRGVI
-418 ERGVRDSNIAESTY
+418 DSNLADLTC
-432 NTRKIRHC
+432 NTEKIRHC
-440 IAIVKNSIDEN
+440 VSIVENSIDKN

-457 SGMNKKILV
+457 SGTNKKVLV

-473 AVEKYELIEEIVKSK
+473 AIEKYELIEDIVKSK
-488 GIDINVNLLH
+488 GIDVNVNLLH
-498 SMYIQEDRVKLE
+498 SMYIQEDRAKLE
-510 KYIKEFASS
+510 KYIKEFADSDS
-519 NSKGIW
+519 NGIW

-559 YRSREYEENS
+559 YRSREYEKNS
-569 PNIFIYTE
+569 PNIFIYIE

-586 DKDIVEKGLELLEGT
+586 DKEIVEKGLEILKNHMNGKEC
-601 INDEAYFKITEDDKV
+601 FKMKEKHKV
-616 KMVDKLYSKESLKG
+616 QMVEILYSKESLKC
-630 TAFQKNFNRA
+630 TDFEKKFTRA
-640 LEILD
+640 LDILD

-651 LGSREA
+651 LGSNEA

-670 PEDIYNKIEETLIK
+670 PEDIYSEIEKTLIK
-684 DYKNL
+684 DYEEL
-689 GQELTEAYSNEDQ
+689 GQELKDAYRNDDR
-702 QLIHEIKSK
+702 QLINEIKSK
-711 RKKVRRE
+711 RKKARRE
-718 IIKKS
+718 IIKKT
-723 VNIPKYKAKQNIVD
+723 VNLPIYKAKQNIVD
-737 IDVKG
+737 IQVKG

-757 NKHTKQIFGKG
+757 NEHTKQIFGKG
-768 VLMDKEMEQII
+768 VIIGKEIDQFI

>member
-1 MLYAKSNPIETLREH
+1 MLYAKSNPVETLREH
-16 TDELLEQRDIL
+16 TDELLKQMNMLRE
-27 KCCYETSINKL
+27 CYGTNINSL
-38 DFLGKEKFWKW
+38 NFLEVERFWQL
-49 LDFVIEFHDVG
+49 LDFVIEFHDIG

-70 RSRMDIEINEP
+70 RSRMDIEVNEP
-81 EILTDLENNIGHNFI
+81 KIVTHLENNIGHNYL
-96 SPAFINYGYL
+96 SPAFIDYRYIDRKKDREL
-106 DIEDDW
+106 RA
-112 DLMDVL
+112 VL
-118 IQIIVYHHERDI
+118 IQVIVYHHERDV
-130 FIDEEF
+130 FID
-136 KDLVQKALDKD
+136 KDFRNLIQKILDED
-147 LINKVDEIQNEFN
+147 LINKGYELQHEFKVRYP
-160 IRYHI
+160 IR
-165 KTKELSNIYLQGI
+165 TEELSNTYLQSVI
-178 EKRIDKN
+178 KRIDKN

-202 DHSASAHEVV
+202 DHSASAHEIV
-212 ECSSVMNIGEQTE
+212 ECNSNMNIGEYTE
-225 NYLMKEFGSLREVQ
+225 KHLVKEFGSLREVQ

-244 NIDKN
+244 NRNKN

-256 GVGKT
+256 GMGKT

-286 FDRTK
+286 FDRAK
-291 NIAGVEESNDA
+291 NIIGVGEANDT
-302 FLGLLHSTAVD
+302 FLGLLHSTAID

-389 IHKIGGKFM
+389 IYKIGGKFM

-410 ELEKRGVI
+410 ELKKRDVI
-418 ERGVRDSNIAESTY
+418 DSNLADLTC
-432 NTRKIRHC
+432 NTEKIRHC
-440 IAIVKNSIDEN
+440 VSIVENSIDEN
-451 LEKIIQ
+451 LDKIIQ
-457 SGMNKKILV
+457 SGMNKKVLV

-473 AVEKYELIEEIVKSK
+473 AVEKYELIEEIVKTK
-488 GIDINVNLLH
+488 GVDVNLNLLH
-498 SMYIQEDRVKLE
+498 SMYIQEDRAKLE
-510 KYIKEFASS
+510 KYIKEFA
-519 NSKGIW
+519 NSDRNGIW

-586 DKDIVEKGLELLEGT
+586 DKDIVEKGLELLKT
-601 INDEAYFKITEDDKV
+601 FINGKECV
-616 KMVDKLYSKESLKG
+616 KMKEKYKVEMVKILYSKESLEG
-630 TAFQKNFNRA
+630 TAFEKRFTSA
-640 LEILD
+640 LNILD

-651 LGSREA
+651 LGSKDA

-670 PEDIYNKIEETLIK
+670 PEDIYNKIEKTLLK
-684 DYKNL
+684 DYEAL
-689 GQELTEAYSNEDQ
+689 GKELTEAYSNEDRES
-702 QLIHEIKSK
+702 INEIKSK
-711 RKKVRRE
+711 RKKARRE

-723 VNIPKYKAKQNIVD
+723 VNIPIYKVKQNIED
-737 IDVKG
+737 INIKG

-768 VLMDKEMEQII
+768 VLISNEIDQFI

>member
-16 TDELLEQRDIL
+16 TDELLEQRNIL
-27 KCCYETSINKL
+27 KCCYDTSINKL
-38 DFLGKEKFWKW
+38 DFLGKEEFWKW
-49 LDFVIEFHDVG
+49 LDFIIEFHDVG
-60 KAFSPFQKLI
+60 KSFSPFQKLI

-81 EILTDLENNIGHNFI
+81 EIITNLENNIGHNFI
-96 SPAFINYGYL
+96 SPAFINYGCL
-106 DIEDDW
+106 NIDDDW

-118 IQIIVYHHERDI
+118 NQIIVYHHERDI
-130 FIDEEF
+130 FIDEDF
-136 KDLVQKALDKD
+136 KDLVQKVLDKD
-147 LINKVDEIQNEFN
+147 LINKVGQIKSEFN
-160 IRYHI
+160 IRYPI
-165 KTKELSNIYLQGI
+165 KTKKLSNIYLQGI

-190 LYIMLKGILHRL
+190 LYVMLKGILHRL

-244 NIDKN
+244 NRDKN

-291 NIAGVEESNDA
+291 NIAGVEESNGS
-302 FLGLLHSTAVD
+302 FLGLLHSTAID

-360 TLAYS
+360 TLSYS

-410 ELEKRGVI
+410 ELKKRGVI
-418 ERGVRDSNIAESTY
+418 DSNLAELTC
-432 NTRKIRHC
+432 NTEKIRHC
-440 IAIVKNSIDEN
+440 VSIVESSINEN
-451 LEKIIQ
+451 LDKIIQ
-457 SGMNKKILV
+457 SGINKKVLV

-488 GIDINVNLLH
+488 GIDINLNLLH
-498 SMYIQEDRVKLE
+498 SMYIQEDRAKLE
-510 KYIKEFASS
+510 KYIKEFA
-519 NSKGIW
+519 NSDRNGIW

-559 YRSREYEENS
+559 YRSREYEENI
-569 PNIFIYTE
+569 PNIFVYTE

-586 DKDIVEKGLELLEGT
+586 DKDIVEKGLELLKNSIKSKECLKM
-601 INDEAYFKITEDDKV
+601 EEKYKV
-616 KMVDKLYSKESLKG
+616 EMVKTLYSKESLEG
-630 TAFQKNFNRA
+630 TDFKKKFTSA
-640 LEILD
+640 LNILD

-651 LGSREA
+651 LGSKDA
-657 QNILRNIE
+657 QAILRNIE
-665 GYTVI
+665 AYTVI
-670 PEDIYNKIEETLIK
+670 PEDIYNEIEETLIK

-689 GQELTEAYSNEDQ
+689 GQELTEAYSNEDR

-711 RKKVRRE
+711 RKKIRRE

-742 LEDLKILLYKYDIHE
+742 LEDLKIILYKYDIHE
-757 NKHTKQIFGKG
+757 NEHTKQIFGKG
-768 VLMDKEMEQII
+768 VLIDKEIDQII